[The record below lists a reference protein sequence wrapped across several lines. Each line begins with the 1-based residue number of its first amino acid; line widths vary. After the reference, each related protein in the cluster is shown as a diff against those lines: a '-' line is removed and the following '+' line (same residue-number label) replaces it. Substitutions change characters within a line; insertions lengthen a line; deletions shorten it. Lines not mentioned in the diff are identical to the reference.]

1 VSALLEATGVGMR
14 YGQLT
19 AVDDVSFTL
28 REGEILGL
36 IGPNGAG
43 KTTMVSVLSGALSGW
58 TGDVLFEGRSIRGLR
73 PAQVA
78 RLGISR
84 TFQVAQPFV
93 GMSVLENVM
102 VGALYG
108 SASPPSTSE
117 ARVQAGSLLDAL
129 GLADK
134 AALPAESLNAPER
147 KRLEMARALATNP
160 RVLLLD
166 EVMAGLNAVEIGT
179 AVELI
184 RRVRERGVAIVLIEH
199 VMQAIAE
206 LADRVVVLHHGRKL
220 LDDRP
225 DVVFADTQLAEAYL
239 GGRAAAGEGAVP
251 R

>member
-1 VSALLEATGVGMR
+1 
-14 YGQLT
+14 
-19 AVDDVSFTL
+19 
-28 REGEILGL
+28 
-36 IGPNGAG
+36 
-43 KTTMVSVLSGALSGW
+43 MVSVLSGALSGW
-58 TGDVLFEGRSIRGLR
+58 TGDVRFDGRSIRGMR
-73 PAQVA
+73 PARVA

-108 SASPPSTSE
+108 STSPPSIGE
-117 ARVQAGSLLDAL
+117 ARVQGRSLLDAL
-129 GLADK
+129 DLADK
-134 AALPAESLNAPER
+134 AALPAEALNAPER

-184 RRVRERGVAIVLIEH
+184 RSVRDRGVAIVLIEH

-220 LDDRP
+220 LDDSP
-225 DVVFADTQLAEAYL
+225 DVVFADPQLAEAYL
-239 GGRAAAGEGAVP
+239 GGRAAAGEGAVS